1 MLLAPGWTWTTPAG
15 TQPPA
20 GGKERGWLGR
30 PSLLSLSLS
39 FLPGLEK
46 GIQSPLSTPVGS
58 HTHTQPPPAP
68 TPPHLT
74 LHSHHHS
81 SGRPRVT
88 PGALPRKRLLPRAG
102 ARSAHPHPLTPL
114 RTSIIT
120 PPAATVKLQG
130 FFVRSFPPWGAAGV
144 HIHLTLSHASY
155 RLLTYPIVHWW
166 RRTPAAHH
174 HGRRRRHQCRHDG
187 ASDPRRHRQH
197 RHAAGVALLSRW
209 TPGPTCPLGTAA
221 EGDVGYRTAQ
231 PPPPHPPS
239 LSLITDPPH
248 TTPALTIHGPS
259 PRGGQALPDHGI
271 PRPHLKS

>member
-1 MLLAPGWTWTTPAG
+1 MHPGGRGLPLLERSPLPEARSEAG
-15 TQPPA
+15 SA
-20 GGKERGWLGR
+20 DRRCYLF
-30 PSLLSLSLS
+30 LS

-81 SGRPRVT
+81 SGRPLIA
-88 PGALPRKRLLPRAG
+88 PGTLPRKRLLPLAG

-155 RLLTYPIVHWW
+155 HLLTCSIVHW
-166 RRTPAAHH
+166 RSRTPAPCHPGH
-174 HGRRRRHQCRHDG
+174 RRRRRSCHDG
-187 ASDPRRHRQH
+187 AYDPFRHQQY
-197 RHAAGVALLSRW
+197 RHAAGVALMSRW
-209 TPGPTCPLGTAA
+209 TPGLTCPLGAAA
-221 EGDVGYRTAQ
+221 EGDVGSRTTH
-231 PPPPHPPS
+231 PPHPPI
-239 LSLITDPPH
+239 LTLPH
-248 TTPALTIHGPS
+248 
-259 PRGGQALPDHGI
+259 
-271 PRPHLKS
+271 